1 MPDAER
7 DKRFDDLDVRIQ
19 ALKKES
25 GTTQKINDHHSMA
38 HLAWRM
44 VIELVVGITI
54 GFVIGYGIDFLCGT
68 IPIFMVTFI
77 FLGFAAGVSTM
88 LRSAKELQDQKS
100 TEAVIHK
107 EG

>member
-1 MPDAER
+1 MADLDRE
-7 DKRFDDLDVRIQ
+7 KRLNDLDVRIQ
-19 ALKKES
+19 ALKS
-25 GTTQKINDHHSMA
+25 GSGATQKINDHHSMA

-54 GFVIGYGIDFLCGT
+54 GFVVGYGIDFLCGT
-68 IPIFMVTFI
+68 VPIFMVIFI
-77 FLGFAAGVSTM
+77 FLGFAAGVNTM